1 MSERTA
7 RVFSWVAAAAAGGAG
22 DGRISLAALCRA
34 APARLG
40 ADGASVTAM
49 TSRGVPAPVAASG
62 ELAAELEELQFTLGE
77 GPCVAAFG
85 FASPMLIPD
94 LAAAATRWPGFAA
107 AACERGVGAVFAF
120 PLHAG
125 AIRLGVFELYRTA
138 VGPLETEALADALV
152 FADLAL
158 QLLLDGP
165 SGLVENPAYYPID
178 GVSSGRDVVHQ
189 ATGMIAV
196 QLGVGVAEAL
206 ARLRAH
212 TFTGTASLHEVA
224 ADVVA
229 RRLRFQPDTD
239 PDPEPDVVP

>member
-1 MSERTA
+1 MGERTA
-7 RVFSWVAAAAAGGAG
+7 RVFSWVAAAAADGDG
-22 DGRISLAALCRA
+22 DGRISLAGLCRA

-40 ADGASVTAM
+40 VNGASVTAM
-49 TSRGVPAPVAASG
+49 TGHGVHAPVAASG

-77 GPCVAAFG
+77 GPCIAAFG

-94 LAAAATRWPGFAA
+94 LAAAAARWPGFVAG
-107 AACERGVGAVFAF
+107 ACDRGVGAVFAF

-125 AIRLGVFELYRTA
+125 VIQLGVLELYRTVA
-138 VGPLETEALADALV
+138 GPLQTEALGDALI

-158 QLLLDGP
+158 QLLLD
-165 SGLVENPAYYPID
+165 SSAGLVDDPGYRPID
-178 GVSSGRDVVHQ
+178 GVASGRDAVHQ

-196 QLGVGVAEAL
+196 QLGVDMAEAL

-212 TFTGTASLHEVA
+212 TFAGAASLSEVA

-229 RRLRFQPDTD
+229 HRLRFQPE
-239 PDPEPDVVP
+239 PEPGDTL